1 VYFIFVLLGNAS
13 LLQFL
18 LPIHRQKTGQKSF
31 ICTAKA
37 RFGGAVL
44 PSVNGFG
51 KNSTLRWRC

>member
-1 VYFIFVLLGNAS
+1 
-13 LLQFL
+13 L

-51 KNSTLRWRC
+51 KNKQ